1 MGKPAIETLESEKQ
15 EKELALVEM
24 AEELRE
30 KKEKIACLEPALE
43 ALESKTCEV
52 ESENSK
58 QLFAAEM
65 EQKNALLLTM
75 EAEKVQALTE
85 VEELQEKLK
94 YMEREVSEL
103 KDSSSAFETQLDAV
117 GKKLTEK
124 EAELSAIQTD
134 SQSMSAVSSELEQYK
149 VALQEWS
156 LWAEA
161 RTSEIAALQQERDGL
176 LQQVQEKEAELVEK
190 SGSIARLSI
199 QSALTARTSAP
210 APVEDS
216 FEASLGAQQEQ
227 LRKEREQQEAEERV
241 EVLQEKLNSAEL
253 RIDQMATALEQAQ
266 EALTRSVKE
275 KKQVEEKL
283 QEQTSGG
290 KEDAEVQETA
300 ATPGWGES
308 DEGWGVEQSELQG
321 EPSAN
326 QEDVLALETEISE
339 LKEKIRNIELDKSKL
354 QEELNAA
361 KLKNGKMLVKV
372 KTLTKEVEAFKKK
385 KSASSGFDDLDRA
398 MEDELKSQA
407 DKALKEAAEARKEVD
422 VVKQEREVLQ
432 KKCETLEAGHLRLVE
447 MKEKQDFEMEFLSN
461 KNKELDSQVS
471 GLQWSL
477 AEVEERREE
486 EVNELTS
493 KLAVLTSCEDGEND
507 SAAIRLQVASLPA
520 QLEASTSETDRLRSD
535 LTTLTRAREAAEQEV
550 TLVRGQAVDLQDLL
564 DRLREEKEEVEIQCR
579 GLKEEGG
586 GGFDEI
592 QRLNQSLN
600 QEIAGLRAAI
610 VEHQGRGAG
619 LGVGVKEMETGEG
632 EVERLRAMVAKEQAL
647 VVQLEAD
654 LRYQEQQMQRL
665 EVELETA
672 RKEKSD
678 RRHRQESLGSRESED
693 RELRDVFS
701 DTSLMT
707 ENLKLKADLDS
718 SMRERRQLASRIH
731 SWQEELGKEAV
742 LDDEGLRAELRQ
754 AIKALQVKEHKM
766 EELVEENLRLL
777 EERDTLML
785 KLSTVMRQLEGSRA
799 ASAMSSMAGSRSTT
813 PLPHG
818 SHHHQLLSGDHFDPH
833 AEIRELHF
841 KLEELRRLN
850 YSLDV
855 ELQKE
860 RGERQDLGNRVMA
873 PRARR
878 ASQVLPDSPSRV
890 QDQGVQHM

>member
-1 MGKPAIETLESEKQ
+1 M
-15 EKELALVEM
+15 
-24 AEELRE
+24 
-30 KKEKIACLEPALE
+30 
-43 ALESKTCEV
+43 
-52 ESENSK
+52 
-58 QLFAAEM
+58 
-65 EQKNALLLTM
+65 
-75 EAEKVQALTE
+75 
-85 VEELQEKLK
+85 
-94 YMEREVSEL
+94 
-103 KDSSSAFETQLDAV
+103 
-117 GKKLTEK
+117 
-124 EAELSAIQTD
+124 
-134 SQSMSAVSSELEQYK
+134 
-149 VALQEWS
+149 
-156 LWAEA
+156 
-161 RTSEIAALQQERDGL
+161 
-176 LQQVQEKEAELVEK
+176 
-190 SGSIARLSI
+190 
-199 QSALTARTSAP
+199 
-210 APVEDS
+210 
-216 FEASLGAQQEQ
+216 
-227 LRKEREQQEAEERV
+227 
-241 EVLQEKLNSAEL
+241 
-253 RIDQMATALEQAQ
+253 
-266 EALTRSVKE
+266 
-275 KKQVEEKL
+275 L
-283 QEQTSGG
+283 QEQSSSGG
-290 KEDAEVQETA
+290 KEDVEVQETA

-339 LKEKIRNIELDKSKL
+339 LKEKIRSVEAEKGKL

-372 KTLTKEVEAFKKK
+372 KTLTKEVETLKKK
-385 KSASSGFDDLDRA
+385 KPSSSGFDDLDRA

-407 DKALKEAAEARKEVD
+407 ERAIKEASEVRKEIELL
-422 VVKQEREVLQ
+422 KQEREVLQ
-432 KKCETLEAGHLRLVE
+432 KKCETLESGHLRLVE

-461 KNKELDSQVS
+461 KNKELDSQVT

-493 KLAVLTSCEDGEND
+493 KLAVLTSSEDGEND
-507 SAAIRLQVASLPA
+507 SAAIRLQVASLTA

-535 LTTLTRAREAAEQEV
+535 LTTLTKAREAAEQEV
-550 TLVRGQAVDLQDLL
+550 ILVRGQAVDLQDLL
-564 DRLREEKEEVEIQCR
+564 DRLREEKEELEIQCR
-579 GLKEEGG
+579 GIKEEGG

-610 VEHQGRGAG
+610 VEQQGRGAG

-665 EVELETA
+665 EMELESA

-678 RRHRQESLGSRESED
+678 QRHRQESLGSRESED

-701 DTSLMT
+701 DTTLMT

-799 ASAMSSMAGSRSTT
+799 ASAMSSMAGSRTTT
-813 PLPHG
+813 PVPGAMPSLMP
-818 SHHHQLLSGDHFDPH
+818 HFDPH
-833 AEIRELHF
+833 AEIRGLHA

-850 YSLDV
+850 YSLDI
-855 ELQKE
+855 ELQRE
-860 RGERQDLGNRVMA
+860 RGDRAALGQRVMA
-873 PRARR
+873 PRSRH
-878 ASQVLPDSPSRV
+878 ASQILPDSKKSDSPEK
-890 QDQGVQHM
+890 VQHI

>member
-1 MGKPAIETLESEKQ
+1 M
-15 EKELALVEM
+15 
-24 AEELRE
+24 
-30 KKEKIACLEPALE
+30 
-43 ALESKTCEV
+43 
-52 ESENSK
+52 
-58 QLFAAEM
+58 
-65 EQKNALLLTM
+65 
-75 EAEKVQALTE
+75 
-85 VEELQEKLK
+85 
-94 YMEREVSEL
+94 
-103 KDSSSAFETQLDAV
+103 
-117 GKKLTEK
+117 
-124 EAELSAIQTD
+124 
-134 SQSMSAVSSELEQYK
+134 
-149 VALQEWS
+149 
-156 LWAEA
+156 
-161 RTSEIAALQQERDGL
+161 
-176 LQQVQEKEAELVEK
+176 
-190 SGSIARLSI
+190 
-199 QSALTARTSAP
+199 
-210 APVEDS
+210 
-216 FEASLGAQQEQ
+216 
-227 LRKEREQQEAEERV
+227 
-241 EVLQEKLNSAEL
+241 
-253 RIDQMATALEQAQ
+253 
-266 EALTRSVKE
+266 
-275 KKQVEEKL
+275 L
-283 QEQTSGG
+283 QEQSSSGG
-290 KEDAEVQETA
+290 KEDVEVQETA

-372 KTLTKEVEAFKKK
+372 KTLTKEVETLKKK
-385 KSASSGFDDLDRA
+385 KPSSSGFDDLDRA

-407 DKALKEAAEARKEVD
+407 EKAIKEASEVRKEIELL
-422 VVKQEREVLQ
+422 KQEKEALL
-432 KKCETLEAGHLRLVE
+432 KKSETLEAGNLRLVE
-447 MKEKQDFEMEFLSN
+447 MKEKQDFEMEFLAT

-493 KLAVLTSCEDGEND
+493 KLAVLTSSEDGEND
-507 SAAIRLQVASLPA
+507 SAAIRLQVASLTA

-550 TLVRGQAVDLQDLL
+550 ALVRGQAVDLQDLL
-564 DRLREEKEEVEIQCR
+564 DRLREEKEELEIQCR

-610 VEHQGRGAG
+610 VE
-619 LGVGVKEMETGEG
+619 
-632 EVERLRAMVAKEQAL
+632 QAL

-665 EVELETA
+665 EMELESA

-678 RRHRQESLGSRESED
+678 QRHRQESLGSRESED

-818 SHHHQLLSGDHFDPH
+818 SHHHQVLSGDHFDPH
-833 AEIRELHF
+833 AEIRELHS